1 MIVPL
6 YEEEHE
12 GVVTGII
19 VGMLRGHAEKLP
31 SKHFLGYPSI
41 QPFINPLQEIHIIQ

>member
-1 MIVPL
+1 MIIPL

-12 GVVTGII
+12 AVVTGII
-19 VGMLRGHAEKLP
+19 TGMLRGHAEKLP
-31 SKHFLGYPSI
+31 SKHLLGYSII